1 MGTKARDFSRSLGL
15 GGGGNVAIADILP
28 FLTTANVVEIA
39 SANLYFT
46 NSRVFSNIELASIN
60 ILSDVDTVTR
70 PAANGDV
77 LVWDGYNWSPNT
89 ITGLGINFTT
99 DDVPEGNVNLY
110 YTNARVRS
118 AVGAANP
125 TIIYDENTGLF
136 AANLEQIAVSANTTD
151 GVPEGFIN
159 LYYTNARVF
168 ANLQL
173 ASADDLYDIEYEFYA
188 NTAEPRAL
196 FSNGPFEGAVLVW
209 KADGQ
214 DYLGNPKGAW
224 IPGESPLANVAN
236 TVLSLFGF
244 TTDNLP
250 EGANNLYF
258 TNLRAELAIAN
269 TSINV
274 HFDVNTSNN
283 LEVGRVLGWTGTAW
297 EPFALSNISD
307 VGSSQFANFAEL
319 SNIANVSLFTV
330 SASFAETS
338 NVANTALRASF
349 ADFAEVA
356 NSVVNASVANTVATL
371 FGLTTDDLA
380 EGSNN
385 LYYSNDRVTSKLF
398 ETSIDVLA
406 DVDTSTG
413 PASNGDVL
421 VWNGFNWVPN
431 NVSQSAI
438 NANFAERAN
447 VANTVLS
454 LEGFTTDDII
464 EGMVNFYYTLDRLN
478 ADIQTALV
486 GKDILLDDLIV
497 AGDLTVRGNSVLLNV
512 ANLVTESRLLTL
524 SSLAEVPGQAEG
536 SGIVI
541 AGANAQLT
549 YAEATDSFG
558 FNKNLIV
565 NGNILPAVGRVYN
578 LGSFDKPWRGL
589 FLNASTLY
597 LGNLAIS
604 QGPDGGMQITDISTG
619 ELAGVGL
626 ANVTATQTVTVDR
639 IQGNSSPEI
648 ELNGYLG
655 GNVLQYTDG
664 KTGNVYFGILKNN
677 DLNKFAGMRV
687 VEKLYDGSNVQSDIV
702 FYTDREG
709 LEFQRGTNSF
719 PRLALEGSGNIVVRG
734 NVTVNGNTLV
744 QIARTSISTTTSIVA
759 DYANTNQASS
769 YDQETGIITV
779 NKDGVYEATAILT
792 LSEDWQDTP
801 IKAAYI
807 PTGTYVVQIKA
818 NDAAVGGGHTQE
830 YYSGVMSWYSDD
842 TDSGTADEIAMHRAG
857 AGPGNGTIFLRVQ
870 RTLTA
875 NSDDLKLQI
884 AGTTTNSDVS
894 SYTFKFR
901 RLL

>member
-1 MGTKARDFSRSLGL
+1 MGTKARDFSRSLGS
-15 GGGGNVAIADILP
+15 GSGNVAIADILP

-46 NSRVFSNIELASIN
+46 NSRVFANIELASIN

-77 LVWDGYNWSPNT
+77 LVWNGYNWSPNT
-89 ITGLGINFTT
+89 IAGTGVFTT
-99 DDVPEGNVNLY
+99 DQVPEGNINLY

-125 TIIYDENTGLF
+125 TIIYDETTGLF
-136 AANLEQIAVSANTTD
+136 SANLQAVAASANTTD
-151 GVPEGFIN
+151 SIPEGFTN
-159 LYYTNARVF
+159 FYYTNARVF
-168 ANLQL
+168 ANIQL
-173 ASADDLYDIEYEFYA
+173 ASADDLRDVEYEFYA
-188 NTAEPRAL
+188 NTAEPRAVL
-196 FSNGPFEGAVLVW
+196 ANGPFDGAVLVW
-209 KADGQ
+209 RSDGQ
-214 DYLGNPKGAW
+214 NYLGSTKGAW
-224 IPGESPLANVAN
+224 IPGTTPSAN
-236 TVLSLFGF
+236 LFSL
-244 TTDNLP
+244 TTDNLA

-258 TNLRAELAIAN
+258 TNLRAQIAVAN

-283 LEVGRVLGWTGTAW
+283 LAVGRVLGWTGTAW
-297 EPFALSNISD
+297 EPIEQSNT
-307 VGSSQFANFAEL
+307 GSASTNFAEL

-330 SASFAETS
+330 TAGFAQTS

-349 ADFAEVA
+349 ANFAEVA

-371 FGLTTDDLA
+371 FGLTTDNLA
-380 EGSNN
+380 EGANN
-385 LYYSNDRVTSKLF
+385 LYYTNARVTARIS

-406 DVDTSTG
+406 DVDTSTL
-413 PASNGDVL
+413 PAANGDVL
-421 VWNGFNWVPN
+421 VWDGYNWVPN
-431 NVSQSAI
+431 NISQAAL
-438 NANFAERAN
+438 NAGFAERAN

-454 LEGFTTDDII
+454 LAGFTSDDIT
-464 EGMVNFYYTLDRLN
+464 EGTVNYYYTLARLN

-497 AGDLTVRGNSVLLNV
+497 AGDLTVKGNSVLLNV
-512 ANLVTESRLLTL
+512 SNLITESRRLTL
-524 SSLAEVPGQAEG
+524 SSLATVPAQAEG

-549 YAEATDSFG
+549 YAEATDSFT
-558 FNKNLIV
+558 FNKNLV
-565 NGNILPAVGRVYN
+565 VAGNILPAVGRVYN
-578 LGSFDKPWRGL
+578 LGSFDRPWRGL
-589 FLNASTLY
+589 FLNASTLF

-626 ANVTATQTVTVDR
+626 ANITATQTVTVDR
-639 IQGNSSPEI
+639 IQGNSSPVV

-655 GNVLQYTDG
+655 GNVLQYTEG
-664 KTGNVYFGILKNN
+664 KTGNVYFGILKDN
-677 DLNKFAGMRV
+677 DLNKFAGIRV
-687 VEKLYDGSNVQSDIV
+687 VERLYDGSNVGGDVI
-702 FYTDREG
+702 FYSEREG
-709 LEFQRGTNSF
+709 VSNSF
-719 PRLALEGSGNIVVRG
+719 ARLALEGSGNIVVRG

-744 QIARTSISTTTSIVA
+744 QIARTSISTSTSIVA

-769 YDQETGIITV
+769 YNQETGVITV

-807 PTGTYVVQIKA
+807 PTGTYVVQIVA

-830 YYSGVMSWYSDD
+830 YYSSVMSWYSND
-842 TDSGTADEIAMHRAG
+842 TNSGTADEIVMHRAG

-875 NSDDLKLQI
+875 SSDDLKLQI
-884 AGTTTNSDVS
+884 AGTTTNSGVS

>member
-15 GGGGNVAIADILP
+15 GGGGNVNIADILP
-28 FLTTANVVEIA
+28 LLTTANVVEIA

-46 NSRVFSNIELASIN
+46 NSRVFANLELASIN
-60 ILSDVDTVTR
+60 ILADVDTVTR

-89 ITGLGINFTT
+89 ITGLGLNFTT
-99 DDVPEGNVNLY
+99 DDVPEGTVNLY

-136 AANLEQIAVSANTTD
+136 AANLEAVAASANTTD
-151 GVPEGFIN
+151 SIPEGFN
-159 LYYTNARVF
+159 NFYYTNARVF
-168 ANLQL
+168 ANIQL
-173 ASADDLYDIEYEFYA
+173 ASIDDLYDVEYEFYS
-188 NTAEPRAL
+188 NTAEPRDQ
-196 FSNGPFEGAVLVW
+196 FSNGPFEGASLVW
-209 KADGQ
+209 RQDGQ

-224 IPGESPLANVAN
+224 IPKLINAN
-236 TVLSLFGF
+236 TVASLFGL
-244 TTDNLP
+244 TTDNLA

-258 TNLRAELAIAN
+258 TNARAEVAVAN

-307 VGSSQFANFAEL
+307 VGSSLVSNFAEL
-319 SNIANVSLFTV
+319 ANIANVSLFTV
-330 SASFAETS
+330 SAGFAELS

-349 ADFAEVA
+349 ANFAELA

-380 EGSNN
+380 EGANN
-385 LYYSNDRVTSKLF
+385 LYYSNLRVLSRLA
-398 ETSIDVLA
+398 ETSIDILS
-406 DVDTSTG
+406 DVATSNATY
-413 PASNGDVL
+413 GDIL
-421 VWNGFNWVPN
+421 FWDGTKWVPN
-431 NVSQSAI
+431 NVSQTAVSAG
-438 NANFAERAN
+438 FAERSN

-454 LEGFTTDDII
+454 LAGFTSDDIT
-464 EGMVNFYYTLDRLN
+464 EGIVNYYYTLDRLN

-497 AGDLTVRGNSVLLNV
+497 AGDLTVRGNSAILNV
-512 ANLVTESRLLTL
+512 SNLFTESRLLVL
-524 SSLAEVPGQAEG
+524 SSGAQVPAQAEG

-549 YAEATDSFG
+549 FAEQSDSFG
-558 FNKNLIV
+558 FNKNLVV
-565 NGNILPAVGRVYN
+565 NGNILPAVGRTYN
-578 LGSFDKPWRGL
+578 LGSFDRPWRGL

-639 IQGNSSPEI
+639 IQGNSSPEV

-655 GNVLQYTDG
+655 GNVLQYTEG
-664 KTGNVYFGILKNN
+664 KTGNVYFGILKDN

-687 VEKLYDGSNVQSDIV
+687 IERKYNGSNVQSDIV

-709 LEFQRGTNSF
+709 LEAQGRTNSF
-719 PRLALEGSGNIVVRG
+719 PRLAIEGSGNIVVQG

-744 QIARTSISTTTSIVA
+744 QIARTSISTETSIVA
-759 DYANTNQASS
+759 NYANTNQASS
-769 YDQETGIITV
+769 YNQETGIITV

-792 LSEDWQDTP
+792 LNEDWQDTP

-807 PTGTYVVQIKA
+807 PTGTYVVQIRA
-818 NDAAVGGGHTQE
+818 NDSAVGGGHTQE

-884 AGTTTNSDVS
+884 AGTTTNNDVS

>member
-15 GGGGNVAIADILP
+15 GGGGNVNIADILP
-28 FLTTANVVEIA
+28 LLTTANVVEIA

-46 NSRVFSNIELASIN
+46 NSRVFANLELASIN
-60 ILSDVDTVTR
+60 ILADVDTVTR

-89 ITGLGINFTT
+89 ITGLGLNFTT
-99 DDVPEGNVNLY
+99 DDVPEGTVNLY

-136 AANLEQIAVSANTTD
+136 AANLEAVAASANTTD
-151 GVPEGFIN
+151 SIPEGFN
-159 LYYTNARVF
+159 NFYYTNARVF
-168 ANLQL
+168 ANIQL
-173 ASADDLYDIEYEFYA
+173 ASIDDLYDVEYEFYS
-188 NTAEPRAL
+188 NTAEPRDQ
-196 FSNGPFEGAVLVW
+196 FSNGPFEGASLVW
-209 KADGQ
+209 RQDGQ

-224 IPGESPLANVAN
+224 IPKLINAN
-236 TVLSLFGF
+236 TVASLFGL
-244 TTDNLP
+244 TTDNLA

-258 TNLRAELAIAN
+258 TNARAEVAVAN

-307 VGSSQFANFAEL
+307 VGSSLVSNFAEL
-319 SNIANVSLFTV
+319 ANIANVSLFTV
-330 SASFAETS
+330 SAGFAELS

-349 ADFAEVA
+349 ANFAELA

-380 EGSNN
+380 EGANN
-385 LYYSNDRVTSKLF
+385 LYYSNLRVLSRLA
-398 ETSIDVLA
+398 ETSIDILS
-406 DVDTSTG
+406 DVATSNATY
-413 PASNGDVL
+413 GDIL
-421 VWNGFNWVPN
+421 FWDGTKWVPN
-431 NVSQSAI
+431 NVSQTAVSAG
-438 NANFAERAN
+438 FAERSN

-454 LEGFTTDDII
+454 LAGFTSDDIT
-464 EGMVNFYYTLDRLN
+464 EGIVNYYYTLDRLN

-497 AGDLTVRGNSVLLNV
+497 AGDLTVRGNSAILNV
-512 ANLVTESRLLTL
+512 SNLFTESRLLVL
-524 SSLAEVPGQAEG
+524 SSGAQVPAQAEG

-549 YAEATDSFG
+549 FAEQSDSFG
-558 FNKNLIV
+558 FNKNLVV
-565 NGNILPAVGRVYN
+565 NGNILPAVGRTYN
-578 LGSFDKPWRGL
+578 LGSFDRPWRGL

-639 IQGNSSPEI
+639 IQGNSSPEV

-655 GNVLQYTDG
+655 GNVLQYTEG
-664 KTGNVYFGILKNN
+664 KTGNVYFGILKDN

-687 VEKLYDGSNVQSDIV
+687 IERKYNGSNVQSDIV

-709 LEFQRGTNSF
+709 LEAQGRTNSF
-719 PRLALEGSGNIVVRG
+719 PRLAIEGSGNIVVRG

-744 QIARTSISTTTSIVA
+744 QIARTSISTETSIVA
-759 DYANTNQASS
+759 NYANTNQASS
-769 YDQETGIITV
+769 YNQETGIITV

-792 LSEDWQDTP
+792 LNEDWQDTP

-807 PTGTYVVQIKA
+807 PTGTYVVQIRA
-818 NDAAVGGGHTQE
+818 NDSAVGGGHTQE

-884 AGTTTNSDVS
+884 AGTTTNNDVS

>member
-15 GGGGNVAIADILP
+15 GGGGNVNIADILP
-28 FLTTANVVEIA
+28 LLTTANVVEIA

-46 NSRVFSNIELASIN
+46 NSRVFANLELASIN
-60 ILSDVDTVTR
+60 ILADVDTVTR

-89 ITGLGINFTT
+89 ITGLGLNFTT
-99 DDVPEGNVNLY
+99 DDVPEGTVNLY

-136 AANLEQIAVSANTTD
+136 AANLEAVAASANTTD
-151 GVPEGFIN
+151 SIPEGFN
-159 LYYTNARVF
+159 NFYYTNARVF
-168 ANLQL
+168 ANIQL
-173 ASADDLYDIEYEFYA
+173 ASIDDLYDVEYEFYS
-188 NTAEPRAL
+188 NTAEPRDQ
-196 FSNGPFEGAVLVW
+196 FSNGPFEGASLVW
-209 KADGQ
+209 RQDGQ

-224 IPGESPLANVAN
+224 IPKLINAN
-236 TVLSLFGF
+236 TVASLFGL
-244 TTDNLP
+244 TTDNLA

-258 TNLRAELAIAN
+258 TNARAEVAVAN

-307 VGSSQFANFAEL
+307 VGSSLVSNFAEL
-319 SNIANVSLFTV
+319 ANIANVSLFTV
-330 SASFAETS
+330 SAGFAELS

-349 ADFAEVA
+349 ANFAELA

-380 EGSNN
+380 EGANN
-385 LYYSNDRVTSKLF
+385 LYYSNLRVLSRLA
-398 ETSIDVLA
+398 ETSIDILS
-406 DVDTSTG
+406 DVATSNATY
-413 PASNGDVL
+413 GDIL
-421 VWNGFNWVPN
+421 FWDGTKWVPN
-431 NVSQSAI
+431 NVSQTAVSAG
-438 NANFAERAN
+438 FAERSN

-454 LEGFTTDDII
+454 LAGFTSDDIT
-464 EGMVNFYYTLDRLN
+464 EGIVNYYYTLDRLN

-497 AGDLTVRGNSVLLNV
+497 AGDLTVRGNSAILNV
-512 ANLVTESRLLTL
+512 SNLFTESRLLVL
-524 SSLAEVPGQAEG
+524 SSGAQVPAQAEG

-549 YAEATDSFG
+549 FAEQSDSFG
-558 FNKNLIV
+558 FNKNLVV
-565 NGNILPAVGRVYN
+565 NGNILPAVGRTYN
-578 LGSFDKPWRGL
+578 LGSFDRPWRGL

-639 IQGNSSPEI
+639 IQGNSSPEV

-655 GNVLQYTDG
+655 GNVLQYTEG
-664 KTGNVYFGILKNN
+664 KTGNVYFGILKDN

-687 VEKLYDGSNVQSDIV
+687 IERKYNGSNVQSDIV

-709 LEFQRGTNSF
+709 LEAQGRTNSF
-719 PRLALEGSGNIVVRG
+719 PRLAIEGSGNIVVQG

-744 QIARTSISTTTSIVA
+744 QIARTSISTETSIVA
-759 DYANTNQASS
+759 NYANTNQAST

-807 PTGTYVVQIKA
+807 PTGTYVVQIRA
-818 NDAAVGGGHTQE
+818 NDSAVGGGHTQE

-884 AGTTTNSDVS
+884 AGTTTNNDVS